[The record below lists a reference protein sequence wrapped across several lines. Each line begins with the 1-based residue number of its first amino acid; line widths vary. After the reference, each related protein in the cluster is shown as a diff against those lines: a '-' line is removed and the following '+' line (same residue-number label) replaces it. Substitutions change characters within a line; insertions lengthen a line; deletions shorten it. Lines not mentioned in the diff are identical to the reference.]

1 MSGGTCDTGK
11 GRVKK
16 ERLRQQYLFW
26 LDMNKPDDV
35 ALAARITELKAHRK
49 FAKTIRDGIR
59 LIEDLQAGRL
69 DVLLSLFPSVT
80 EHLKSPLYGNELAAV
95 LEQFQQAAINRSTNN
110 ADSLL
115 QSNVSAVPETK
126 AIFNETA
133 AIQRS
138 VVNTIAALEDF

>member
-1 MSGGTCDTGK
+1 M
-11 GRVKK
+11 KK

-35 ALAARITELKAHRK
+35 ALADKIAELKAQRK

-59 LIEDLQAGRL
+59 LIQDLQAGRL

-95 LEQFQQAAINRSTNN
+95 LEQFQQAANGSSNT
-110 ADSLL
+110 ASLP
-115 QSNVSAVPETK
+115 QFNIPAIPEVKT
-126 AIFNETA
+126 IFNETE

>member
-1 MSGGTCDTGK
+1 M
-11 GRVKK
+11 KK

-26 LDMNKPDDV
+26 LDMNKPADV
-35 ALAARITELKAHRK
+35 ELAVTIAELKTCRK
-49 FAKTIRDGIR
+49 FAQTIRDGIR
-59 LIEDLQAGRL
+59 LIEDLRAGRL
-69 DVLLSLFPSVT
+69 DMLLTLFPSVT

-126 AIFNETA
+126 AIFNETE

-138 VVNTIAALEDF
+138 VFNTLASLEDF